1 MKQAITLATAMPS
14 EEQVDQSYSKQ
25 KRESGGRRILTI
37 TRHDSLGAK
46 MARILLQSIGIPL
59 SFIKS
64 YNGNERRKGGN
75 ESPA

>member
-14 EEQVDQSYSKQ
+14 EEQADQSYSKQ
-25 KRESGGRRILTI
+25 KRESVVGRRILTI

-46 MARILLQSIGIPL
+46 VARILLQSISIPL

-64 YNGNERRKGGN
+64 YNGNERREWEGR
-75 ESPA
+75 